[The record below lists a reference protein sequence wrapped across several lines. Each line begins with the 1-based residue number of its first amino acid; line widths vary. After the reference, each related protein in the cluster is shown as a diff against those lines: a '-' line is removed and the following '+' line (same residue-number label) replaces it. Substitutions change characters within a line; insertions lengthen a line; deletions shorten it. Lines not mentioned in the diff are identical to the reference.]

1 MDKSSATT
9 FTSPDHRAAS
19 PISFGFYDLLFYS
32 TSVWWLICHELNHVQ
47 VLHFISYLGR
57 YRNFFSPCD
66 DSIWWSICVMTSSL
80 TRSCTVTK
88 QPWTVLQHKIWFKPL
103 RRGRLWVRASST
115 CCMCSQEFSLM
126 YSWTFYRHAAAH
138 RSRHPGYTV
147 TSRTQEQL
155 WLLVWAVCW
164 EWRRCEAEGCCDLLT
179 RGQNNRKSGEEL
191 QPTHIYM
198 LKTLFLSLLY
208 ISITCVLPAV
218 CCVRPAVGRT
228 PPSDSPPVSSWH
240 ERHCQTSAAL

>member
-1 MDKSSATT
+1 MFRF
-9 FTSPDHRAAS
+9 FTSSRIWADTETSFLRA
-19 PISFGFYDLLFYS
+19 
-32 TSVWWLICHELNHVQ
+32 
-47 VLHFISYLGR
+47 
-57 YRNFFSPCD
+57 
-66 DSIWWSICVMTSSL
+66 MTQSDGVFVS
-80 TRSCTVTK
+80 VTK

-103 RRGRLWVRASST
+103 RRARLWVRASST
-115 CCMCSQEFSLM
+115 CCMCSQDFSLM

-147 TSRTQEQL
+147 TSRTREQL

-218 CCVRPAVGRT
+218 CCARPAVGRT